1 MMLSMK
7 LYLLLSLAFLSQ
19 CSAFIKANQRGSRAH
34 ISAIE
39 MKTNVLVVGATG
51 RLGRLVVENLALQ
64 QSPILRNVSSSDAI
78 QIKALVRDEK
88 KARSIFSDPKI
99 VKNVDFITADLTKV
113 SSEQLTQQLAD
124 NSIDHVLWCAAG
136 FTDSPN
142 TSNFGKVFSA
152 FKLKF
157 FPQQS
162 IDITALETIGAYFS
176 SKKDKKR
183 ARAEEVVPV
192 SDVVMCSSA
201 GVTRPLWDDE
211 KKHKYIGAADIPIVR
226 LNPLNILGVKRQSEN
241 ALRKSKCNYV
251 IVRPTGLN
259 DKHPINSRPVLSQG
273 DVAVGR
279 INRRDVASFMID
291 MLFAPMA
298 FQKTFEVVAIPNLP
312 VPRAYT
318 DQLSRLDVDEIEE
331 LLALEEESSLGDVE
345 IKGTAINEPIPVS
358 EKDLIKE
365 AELEA
370 TYKILQQIVP
380 GEILRPN
387 ELAMGQTYEQLDKKE
402 TGRLGKRGVEE
413 APIMEDK

>member
-1 MMLSMK
+1 MVNLV
-7 LYLLLSLAFLSQ
+7 LCFLLLLLLLWSKCDAFRVTGGR
-19 CSAFIKANQRGSRAH
+19 IRA
-34 ISAIE
+34 SVLE
-39 MKTNVLVVGATG
+39 MKSNVLVVGATG
-51 RLGRLVVENLALQ
+51 RLGRLVLENLVLQ

-78 QIKALVRDEK
+78 QVKALVRDEK
-88 KARSIFSDPKI
+88 KARSIFADPKI
-99 VKNVDFITADLTKV
+99 AKNVDFITADLTKV
-113 SSEQLTQQLAD
+113 SSAQLTKQLTD

-142 TSNFGKVFSA
+142 TSNLGKIVNA

-162 IDITALETIGAYFS
+162 IDITALETIGNYFA
-176 SKKDKKR
+176 SKKDKKS
-183 ARAEEVVPV
+183 AKGDAAVPV
-192 SDVVMCSSA
+192 SDVIMCSSA
-201 GVTRPLWDDE
+201 GVTRPIWDEE
-211 KKHKYIGAADIPIVR
+211 KKAKYIGASDIPIVR

-291 MLFAPMA
+291 MLFAPLA

-318 DQLSRLDVDEIEE
+318 DQLSRLDMDEIDA
-331 LLALEEESSLGDVE
+331 LLALEEDVSSSDVE

-380 GEILRPN
+380 GEVLRPN

-402 TGRLGKRGVEE
+402 TGRLGERGTED
-413 APIMEDK
+413 APIVEDK